1 MFSENR
7 LVYDVYSRIFGAIEN
22 MDAFK
27 IMDMV
32 GIKQEE
38 RLYCLDLVQ
47 GARSEVMRDKQLKKG
62 KK

>member
-1 MFSENR
+1 M
-7 LVYDVYSRIFGAIEN
+7 FGAIEN
-22 MDAFK
+22 LDVFI

-32 GIKQEE
+32 GIGSDE

-47 GARSEVMRDKQLKKG
+47 GAKGEVMKDKQLKKG

>member
-1 MFSENR
+1 MFGS
-7 LVYDVYSRIFGAIEN
+7 IEN
-22 MDAFK
+22 LDVFI

-32 GIKQEE
+32 GIGSDE

-47 GARSEVMRDKQLKKG
+47 GAKGEVMKDKQLKKG